1 MDASSSSIRDKLRM
15 KLSKMTE
22 RRTGIQKTTEKVSR
36 QERQKIQRDVRKEG
50 VRALTKKLGIDKD
63 PELEKIITQMIRSGE
78 ATNPQHVIDKINAVK
93 TARERQQFN
102 NSTLSG
108 QSNSASQTNPSGQ
121 SNSAT
126 PINLS
131 SQSNSA
137 TPINLSSQSNFASQS
152 TSSEAPNPVKR
163 KIIQPPKININD
175 WLAQ

>member
-1 MDASSSSIRDKLRM
+1 MDASSSVVNLRDKLKM

-78 ATNPQHVIDKINAVK
+78 ATNPQHVIDKINAIK
-93 TARERQQFN
+93 TAREREQFN
-102 NSTLSG
+102 NANPSS
-108 QSNSASQTNPSGQ
+108 QSNPLEPTNS
-121 SNSAT
+121 
-126 PINLS
+126 S

-137 TPINLSSQSNFASQS
+137 TPTNSSSQSNSL
-152 TSSEAPNPVKR
+152 EPIKR